1 MNPKLNTAK
10 LFLTTIAL
18 LFAAAANAAPT
29 PAAASTKT
37 LSVESGKVQFLAV
50 GKPSFLKVNGEGK
63 APTGTMTIENG
74 KATGE
79 FTFDLASLDT
89 KNETRTGHMKDKYL
103 EVEKFPKATIK
114 FKDVD
119 APGDVVKADI
129 PAELTLHGQTR
140 PVTMKAELSGG
151 EKRTASGNFKI
162 KLSDFGIAIPS
173 YAGVTIADEVT
184 VTIDSLLK

>member
-1 MNPKLNTAK
+1 MKQLNMF
-10 LFLTTIAL
+10 FLTAL
-18 LFAAAANAAPT
+18 VLLLTATANAT
-29 PAAASTKT
+29 PAPVAVPVKT
-37 LSVESGKVQFLAV
+37 MSVESGKVQFLAV
-50 GKPSFLKVNGEGK
+50 GKPSFLKVNGEGN

-74 KATGE
+74 KASGE
-79 FTFDLASLDT
+79 FSFDLATLDT

-103 EVEKFPKATIK
+103 EVEKFPKATLK

-119 APGDVVKADI
+119 APGDKVQATI

-140 PVTMKAELSGG
+140 PVTMNAELSGG
-151 EKRTASGNFKI
+151 AKRTANGNFKI